1 MSICVVVGTRPEI
14 IKMSCI
20 MHELVAREIPFTL
33 VHSGQHYDSNLSDV
47 FFRELDLP
55 SPDIDLEVGSGTQAE
70 QTASAMVKLE
80 RVFVEKKPSLILVEG
95 DTNTVLAGALSGA
108 KLGITVGHVESGLRS
123 YDLRMPEEHNRR
135 LTDHL
140 SSYLFAPTKRAV
152 DTLTRE
158 SCWGKIIL
166 TGNTIIDACLLYG
179 KRAHER
185 TSILNSLP
193 SQDFALATIHR
204 AENVDDPHVLRQF
217 LQLFSECPIPVV
229 CAIHPRTSKR
239 LQAMGLDH
247 VRTNPNN
254 VTLIPPQGYLDFLA
268 LLMRCQFV
276 LTDSGGIQE
285 EATAPN
291 IRKKVFV
298 LRNKTERLEAVES
311 GFAEL
316 VGTNATYALE
326 RLHRFLEQSWIPRDI
341 SPFGDIA
348 DAIQD
353 MNNKVSAGPIA
364 IN

>member
-1 MSICVVVGTRPEI
+1 MTICVVVGTRPEI
-14 IKMSCI
+14 VKMAPVI
-20 MHELVAREIPFTL
+20 HELKSRKIDFVIM
-33 VHSGQHYDSNLSDV
+33 HSGQHYDHELSEI
-47 FFRELDLP
+47 FFDELDLP
-55 SPDIDLEVGSGTQAE
+55 SPDIDLETGGGTQAE
-70 QTASAMVKLE
+70 QTATALVRLESALRKLSPDL
-80 RVFVEKKPSLILVEG
+80 VLVEG
-95 DTNTVLAGALSGA
+95 DTNTVLAAALAAA
-108 KLGITVGHVESGLRS
+108 KMGISVGHVEAGLRS

-285 EATAPN
+285 EA
-291 IRKKVFV
+291 
-298 LRNKTERLEAVES
+298 
-311 GFAEL
+311 
-316 VGTNATYALE
+316 
-326 RLHRFLEQSWIPRDI
+326 
-341 SPFGDIA
+341 
-348 DAIQD
+348 
-353 MNNKVSAGPIA
+353 
-364 IN
+364 